1 MKEYNDKTKSFGY
14 KLGHMYAGVLWLCL
28 SAITLALAAKFIH
41 WMLF

>member
-1 MKEYNDKTKSFGY
+1 MKHVEDKTKSFGY

-28 SAITLALAAKFIH
+28 SAITLALAAKLIH